1 LGVVKM
7 TGNTVFRL
15 TAALLDSLPGGVRSL
30 AADIS
35 AFGSYSFSPGKRSNV
50 RGNLS
55 IVGSPPSSGDIL
67 GIFRNHSMNII
78 EMFVS
83 SRWDGDKINERI
95 EFPQRQIL
103 DDALTAGKGAIFAT
117 AHIGNWELPALL
129 LGSLG
134 YRLGVVAGEQMNS
147 LLTDSV
153 KRAKEKKGLEV
164 FGPGHNYRK
173 LYRTLQ
179 EGGIVALLLD
189 GNVFEGGTPVEFF
202 GRPVSLPRGAARL
215 AISTGAPVLGA
226 YCRRVTDDR
235 SRISME
241 TVLSPGEAERIGE
254 NEAQRRIFD
263 AVESYIRVNADQWC
277 MFRRFW
283 EGVA

>member
-1 LGVVKM
+1 M
-7 TGNTVFRL
+7 GNTVFRV
-15 TAALLDSLPGGVRSL
+15 TAAVLDALPGRVRSL

-35 AFGSYSFSPGKRSNV
+35 AFGSYCLSPGKRRNV

-55 IVGSPPSSGDIL
+55 VVGSPPSSSDIY
-67 GIFRNHSMNII
+67 GIFRNRSMNIM
-78 EMFVS
+78 EMFAS
-83 SRWDGDKINERI
+83 SRWDGDEINGRI

-153 KRAKEKKGLEV
+153 KRTKEKKGLEV
-164 FGPGHNYRK
+164 IGPEQPYRK
-173 LYRTLQ
+173 LCRILQ
-179 EGGIVALLLD
+179 EEGIVALLLD
-189 GNVFEGGTPVEFF
+189 GDVFEGGTPIELF
-202 GRPVSLPRGAARL
+202 GREVNLPRGAARL
-215 AISTGAPVLGA
+215 AMITGAPVLGA
-226 YCRRVTDDR
+226 YCRRITDDR

-241 TVLSPGEAERIGE
+241 TVLAPGEASRVGE
-254 NEAQRRIFD
+254 SVAQQRIFE
-263 AVESYIRVNADQWC
+263 AIESYIRDNADQWC
-277 MFRRFW
+277 IFRRFW
-283 EGVA
+283 EGTA